1 MKMHCEEIQRSL
13 EAWLDRE
20 LSQSEAERVE
30 SHLLE
35 CPQCSEDRRQ
45 LERLHDV
52 LRNSLQARASGL
64 TFEPFWNEVH
74 RRILEQKPWYVELLE
89 WARLTLYPVK
99 LTWAIP
105 VVIVLLLLVLSL
117 EQFVPGWGLGPGTG
131 NLAAVESID
140 GHGLNVAVFREAKTK
155 TTVIWIFQNQEGEDE
170 AAEESASGDSA
181 F

>member
-1 MKMHCEEIQRSL
+1 MKMHCEEVQRSL
-13 EAWLDRE
+13 QAWLDRE
-20 LSQSEAERVE
+20 LSQFEAERVE

-45 LERLHDV
+45 LERLQDV
-52 LRNSLQARASGL
+52 LRDSLQVRASGL
-64 TFEPFWNEVH
+64 AFEPFWRDVR
-74 RRILEQKPWYVELLE
+74 RRILEQKPWYVQLLE
-89 WARLTLYPVK
+89 WMRFTLYPVK

-105 VVIVLLLLVLSL
+105 VVIVLLLLILSL
-117 EQFVPGWGLGPGTG
+117 EQFVPGLGLGPGTG

-140 GHGLNVAVFREAKTK
+140 GHGLNVAVFRESKTK

-170 AAEESASGDSA
+170 AAEESASGDST

>member
-1 MKMHCEEIQRSL
+1 MKMHCEEVQRSL

-20 LSQSEAERVE
+20 LNQSEAERVG

-35 CPQCSEDRRQ
+35 CPLCSEDRRQ
-45 LERLHDV
+45 LEHLQDA
-52 LRNSLQARASGL
+52 LRNSLEVRASGL
-64 TFEPFWNEVH
+64 AFEPFWSEVR
-74 RRILEQKPWYVELLE
+74 RRILEQKPWHVQFLD
-89 WARLTLYPVK
+89 WVRFTLYPAR

-105 VVIVLLLLVLSL
+105 VVIVFLLLILSL
-117 EQFVPGWGLGPGTG
+117 EQLVPGWGLGPGTS

-140 GHGLNVAVFREAKTK
+140 GHGLNVAVFRESKTK

-170 AAEESASGDSA
+170 AADESAPGDNT